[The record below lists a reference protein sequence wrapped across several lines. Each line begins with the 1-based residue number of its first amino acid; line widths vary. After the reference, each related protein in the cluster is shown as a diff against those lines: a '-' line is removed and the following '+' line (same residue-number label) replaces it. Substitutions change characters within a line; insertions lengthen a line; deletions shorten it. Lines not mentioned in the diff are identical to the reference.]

1 MLGSGTQ
8 TDPYLISTPED
19 LNAIRNDLKA
29 YYELTNDI
37 DMSLWENWM
46 PIAPSTTNRFEGY
59 IDGKGHKIINLK
71 IISNAEFAA
80 FIGNARGDVSN
91 GYIKNLGLEN
101 VYVESDK
108 NNVAG
113 LVALNFNSTITN
125 CYVTGTIKNTSPTA
139 YFTGGIVGRQYGLIE
154 NCFTDCNVIGGN
166 DTGGFVGF
174 LPNETAILKNN
185 YTKSKVSGQIN
196 TGGFYGR
203 MNTNAGYRPT
213 FVSNYFNKTIA
224 GTTNYQTSGVVG
236 KTTEEMKQQS
246 TYIGWDFENVWYMD
260 SQTGYPTLRVFANI
274 PATKQETI
282 TVNSHSLPIKSNVT
296 KNKKS
301 TISTQSILS
310 PVNAYIKRK
319 SRTNRNVLT
328 YSLPINTYAQKSNKT
343 VRNSTQNVITYINPI
358 HSKIERHIKSQKVV
372 QAHISPITS
381 YINVLA
387 PIDTFIP
394 NAYLN
399 VIEGN
404 STAYNKQNLSNT
416 YYIANPSYCEV
427 IK

>member
-1 MLGSGTQ
+1 MLGNGTQ

-19 LNAIRNDLKA
+19 LNAIRNNLNA

-37 DMSLWENWM
+37 DMSAWENWM

-113 LVALNFNSTITN
+113 LVAVNFKTTITN
-125 CYVTGTIKNTSPTA
+125 CYVTGTIKNISPTA
-139 YFTGGIVGRQYGLIE
+139 YYTGGIVGKQYGLIE

-166 DTGGFVGF
+166 DTGGFVGL
-174 LPNETAILKNN
+174 LPNDTAILKNN

-196 TGGFYGR
+196 TGGFYGDI
-203 MNTNAGYRPT
+203 NTNAGKRPT
-213 FVSNYFNKTIA
+213 LVSNYFDKTIA
-224 GTTNYQTSGVVG
+224 QTTNYQTSGVVG
-236 KTTEEMKQQS
+236 KTADEMKQQS
-246 TYIGWDFENVWYMD
+246 TYVGWDFKNVWYMD

-274 PATKQETI
+274 PKAKKEII

-319 SRTNRNVLT
+319 SRTTRDIRT
-328 YSLPINTYAQKSNKT
+328 YTLPINTSVKKYNKT
-343 VRNSTQNVITYINPI
+343 
-358 HSKIERHIKSQKVV
+358 
-372 QAHISPITS
+372 
-381 YINVLA
+381 
-387 PIDTFIP
+387 
-394 NAYLN
+394 
-399 VIEGN
+399 
-404 STAYNKQNLSNT
+404 
-416 YYIANPSYCEV
+416 
-427 IK
+427 

>member
-1 MLGSGTQ
+1 MQGTGTQ
-8 TDPYLISTPED
+8 TDPYLISTPDD

-29 YYELTNDI
+29 YYKLTNDI
-37 DMSLWENWM
+37 DMSEWGNWM

-113 LVALNFNSTITN
+113 LVALNFKSTITN

-185 YTKSKVSGQIN
+185 YTKSKVSGEIN
-196 TGGFYGR
+196 TGAFYGR

-213 FVSNYFNKTIA
+213 FVSNYFDKTIA

-236 KTTEEMKQQS
+236 LTTDEMKQQS
-246 TYIGWDFENVWYMD
+246 TYVDWDFTNVWYMD

-274 PATKQETI
+274 PAAKKEII
-282 TVNSHSLPIKSNVT
+282 TVNTYSLPIKSNVT

-319 SRTNRNVLT
+319 ISTTRDVLT
-328 YSLPINTYAQKSNKT
+328 YSLPIYTYAQKSNKT
-343 VRNSTQNVITYINPI
+343 VRNSTQNVNAYINPI
-358 HSKIERHIKSQKVV
+358 QAKIERYIKSTKQINT
-372 QAHISPITS
+372 HISPITS

-387 PIDTFIP
+387 PINTFIP

-404 STAYNKQNLSNT
+404 STAYSMQNMTKLS
-416 YYIANPSYCEV
+416 YITNPTTSEV

>member
-1 MLGSGTQ
+1 MLGLGTQ

-71 IISNAEFAA
+71 IISSTEFAA

-101 VYVESDK
+101 IYVESDK

-113 LVALNFNSTITN
+113 LVALNFKSTITN

-139 YFTGGIVGRQYGLIE
+139 YYTGGIVGRQYGLIE

-185 YTKSKVSGQIN
+185 YTKSKVSGQTN

-203 MNTNAGYRPT
+203 MNTSAGYRPT

-236 KTTEEMKQQS
+236 LTTDEMKQQS
-246 TYIGWDFENVWYMD
+246 TYVGWDFKNVWYMD

-282 TVNSHSLPIKSNVT
+282 TVNSHSLPIKSNVSKNIKAT
-296 KNKKS
+296 KHTKS
-301 TISTQSILS
+301 ISSPVFSITNRKISTT
-310 PVNAYIKRK
+310 K
-319 SRTNRNVLT
+319 NVLT
-328 YSLPINTYAQKSNKT
+328 YSLPIYTYAQKSNKI
-343 VRNSTQNVITYINPI
+343 VRNITENVHTYINPI
-358 HSKIERHIKSQKVV
+358 QAKIERYIKSTKQLNT
-372 QAHISPITS
+372 HTSPITS

-399 VIEGN
+399 VIKGN

-416 YYIANPSYCEV
+416 YYITNPSYCEV

>member
-19 LNAIRNDLKA
+19 LNAIRNDLTA
-29 YYELTNDI
+29 YYKLTNDI
-37 DMSLWENWM
+37 DMSAWENWI
-46 PIAPSTTNRFEGY
+46 PIAQSKTNKFEGY
-59 IDGKGHKIINLK
+59 IDGGGHKIINLK
-71 IISNAEFAA
+71 IISNEEFAA
-80 FIGNARGDVSN
+80 FIGNAKGDVSN
-91 GYIKNLGLEN
+91 GYIKNLGLKN

-108 NNVAG
+108 NDVAG
-113 LVALNFNSTITN
+113 LVALNNKSTITN
-125 CYVTGTIKNTSPTA
+125 CYVTGTIKNTSPTS
-139 YFTGGIVGRQYGLIE
+139 YFTGGIVARQYGLIE

-166 DTGGFVGF
+166 DTGGFIGF
-174 LPNETAILKNN
+174 LPNETTILKNN
-185 YTKSKVSGQIN
+185 YTKSKVDGQTN
-196 TGGFYGR
+196 VGAFYGR
-203 MNTNAGYRPT
+203 INTNVGHIPT
-213 FVSNYFNKTIA
+213 LVSNYFDKTIA
-224 GTTNYQTSGVVG
+224 ETTDYQTSGVTA
-236 KTTEEMKQQS
+236 KTTDEMKQQS
-246 TYIGWDFENVWYMD
+246 TYVGWDFENVWYMD

-274 PATKQETI
+274 PKAKKETI

-310 PVNAYIKRK
+310 PVFSI
-319 SRTNRNVLT
+319 TNRKISTTRDVLT
-328 YSLPINTYAQKSNKT
+328 YTLPINTSVKKYNKII
-343 VRNSTQNVITYINPI
+343 RNITENVHTYINPI
-358 HSKIERHIKSQKVV
+358 QAKIERYIKSTKQVNT
-372 QAHISPITS
+372 HINPITS

-404 STAYNKQNLSNT
+404 SRAYSMQNMTKLS
-416 YYIANPSYCEV
+416 YITNPTTSEV

>member
-19 LNAIRNDLKA
+19 LNAIRNNLTA

-37 DMSLWENWM
+37 DMSAWGNWM

-113 LVALNFNSTITN
+113 LVAVSAKTTITN

-139 YFTGGIVGRQYGLIE
+139 YFTGGIVGRQYGLLE
-154 NCFTDCNVIGGN
+154 NCFTDCNVIGGT
-166 DTGGFVGF
+166 DTGGFIGF

-185 YTKSKVSGQIN
+185 YTKSKVSGVKN
-196 TGGFYGR
+196 AGAFYGR

-213 FVSNYFNKTIA
+213 LVSNYFDKTIA
-224 GTTNYQTSGVVG
+224 GTTNYQTSGVEG
-236 KTTEEMKQQS
+236 KTTDEMKQQS
-246 TYIGWDFENVWYMD
+246 TYVGWDFTNVWYMD
-260 SQTGYPTLRVFANI
+260 SQTGYPALRVFANI
-274 PATKQETI
+274 PATKKEII
-282 TVNSHSLPIKSNVT
+282 TVNSHSLPIKSNVS
-296 KNKKS
+296 KNIKTTKS
-301 TISTQSILS
+301 TKSILS
-310 PVNAYIKRK
+310 PVFSI
-319 SRTNRNVLT
+319 TNKKISTTRDVLT
-328 YSLPINTYAQKSNKT
+328 YSLPINTSVKKYNKI

-372 QAHISPITS
+372 QAHTSPITS

-387 PIDTFIP
+387 PIDTFIT

-404 STAYNKQNLSNT
+404 SRAYSMQNMTKLS
-416 YYIANPSYCEV
+416 YITNPTTSEV